1 MSVDDY
7 LDARPELRMELPCVA
22 TPQQAL
28 PEVGE
33 QGDTV
38 SHVKLHIERQRTAV
52 DEGVPVMERG
62 AVMQYLFAPVH
73 RFISGKSRSTCIDE
87 HDFTGIGK
95 YLEVVSALHREL
107 RHGYLSVLV
116 RVVLQ
121 QIFAAE
127 HPFVPLFR
135 VGGESRPETVPAVVA
150 AGIEAVRHVRPD
162 LDALH
167 IKVVVIP
174 VFLVALYTVM
184 NMTGLVTTSYIALA
198 TIVLMMATPA
208 ATVIATY
215 TIHFNKE
222 PVLTSS
228 CSLMSSIFSV
238 AMIPFLIITIEI
250 LKSMGIFS

>member
-1 MSVDDY
+1 MLYITFDSD
-7 LDARPELRMELPCVA
+7 PELRMKLPRVA
-22 TPQQAL
+22 TPQATL

-38 SHVKLHIERQRTAV
+38 CHVKLHIERQRTAV

-95 YLEVVSALHREL
+95 YLEVVSALRREL

-167 IKVVVIP
+167 LRQASLGVRLPRKQGKRRDD
-174 VFLVALYTVM
+174 YCD
-184 NMTGLVTTSYIALA
+184 
-198 TIVLMMATPA
+198 VLSHGQRT
-208 ATVIATY
+208 
-215 TIHFNKE
+215 
-222 PVLTSS
+222 
-228 CSLMSSIFSV
+228 
-238 AMIPFLIITIEI
+238 
-250 LKSMGIFS
+250 